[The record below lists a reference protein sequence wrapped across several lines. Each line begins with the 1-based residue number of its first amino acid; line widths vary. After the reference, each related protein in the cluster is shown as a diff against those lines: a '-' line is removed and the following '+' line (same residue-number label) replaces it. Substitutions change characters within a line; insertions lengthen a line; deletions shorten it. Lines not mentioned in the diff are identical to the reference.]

1 MSNSERETDFKYES
15 RQEGMKELRHRE
27 RKKSDQNYNTVK
39 LKKIGFGSIMQRLLY
54 DSA

>member
-1 MSNSERETDFKYES
+1 MVLSELDMLIHIL
-15 RQEGMKELRHRE
+15 QMKELRHIE